1 MASMG
6 HQAPEVQRNL
16 TAGIPLIR
24 FDFWPKKEIMGQD
37 NPPAVGGSFTMPI
50 KLISTDFDGT
60 LFAEFENPPIPVRV
74 QELISSLQKQGA
86 KWIINTGRDMSSLM
100 EAFGRTHI
108 TIEPDYLV
116 LVEREIYTNQ
126 NSSFVGLEPW
136 NSDCTESH
144 AKLFARV
151 EPDLPELVEWI
162 HKRFH
167 ARTYQDAFS
176 PFCIIAS
183 SNADMDI
190 VHARL
195 EAYCATIPDLTVVRN
210 DVYARFSHV
219 NYNKGAALREIAQR
233 LGVGPEETFAAGDH
247 LNDLPM
253 LQRCHA
259 HFLATPSNGVP
270 EVHAQVRAQNG
281 FISTLHAGEGI
292 AEALEHFITTT
303 GRP

>member
-16 TAGIPLIR
+16 TSGIPLIR

-100 EAFGRTHI
+100 EVFGRTHI

-144 AKLFARV
+144 AKLFAQV

-162 HKRFH
+162 H
-167 ARTYQDAFS
+167 
-176 PFCIIAS
+176 
-183 SNADMDI
+183 
-190 VHARL
+190 
-195 EAYCATIPDLTVVRN
+195 
-210 DVYARFSHV
+210 
-219 NYNKGAALREIAQR
+219 
-233 LGVGPEETFAAGDH
+233 
-247 LNDLPM
+247 
-253 LQRCHA
+253 
-259 HFLATPSNGVP
+259 
-270 EVHAQVRAQNG
+270 
-281 FISTLHAGEGI
+281 
-292 AEALEHFITTT
+292 
-303 GRP
+303 